1 MADLLFGAT
10 LLTAFLGGLV
20 ALLAPCCVSVML
32 PAYLATG
39 LARRC
44 GVLAATL
51 VFGGGV
57 ATIIVPVGLGAT
69 AISAT
74 ILGHHLL
81 VYSVGGVAMIV
92 AGLATMLGLTPR
104 LPMPARPAGT
114 LGQGIV
120 GVYALGAFSG
130 TASACCAPVLAGIAV
145 LSGVTASFVTALAV
159 SLTYVLGMVAPLLVF
174 ALAWDR
180 HKDRA
185 GQLLR
190 GHNVRVG
197 LGARGRTVSVGSVLA
212 GLVLV
217 AMGALTVVLAITGPS
232 MPTSGWRV
240 TLAANLQHTAA
251 VTTRALS
258 WLPGWLVAAALLIGF
273 TALVRQAGRTAT
285 PTASPADSA
294 GSPNHP
300 DGPVTLEHTSDE
312 R

>member
-1 MADLLFGAT
+1 MGDLLFGAT

-39 LARRC
+39 LGRRR

-51 VFGGGV
+51 VFAGGV
-57 ATIIVPVGLGAT
+57 ATVIVPIGLGAT

-92 AGLATMLGLTPR
+92 GGIATTLGWTAR
-104 LPMPARPAGT
+104 LPMPSWHGGH
-114 LGQGIV
+114 LGEGIV

-130 TASACCAPVLAGIAV
+130 IASACCAPVLAGIVV
-145 LSGVTASFVTALAV
+145 LSGVTASFVAALAV
-159 SLTYVLGMVAPLLVF
+159 SLTYMLGMVAPLLML

-180 HKDRA
+180 HKDRVT
-185 GQLLR
+185 QLLR
-190 GHNVRVG
+190 GRNIRIRI
-197 LGARGRTVSVGSVLA
+197 GARSRTVSVGSVLA
-212 GLVLV
+212 GLVLI
-217 AMGALTVVLAITGPS
+217 AMGALTVVLAIAGPS

-240 TLAANLQHTAA
+240 TLAADLQHAAA

-258 WLPGWLVAAALLIGF
+258 WLPGWAVAAPLIVGLA
-273 TALVRQAGRTAT
+273 ALVRHARRTST
-285 PTASPADSA
+285 PRSGAA

-300 DGPVTLEHTSDE
+300 SVPVTMEHTSDE

>member
-1 MADLLFGAT
+1 MGDLLFGAT
-10 LLTAFLGGLV
+10 LLTAFFGGLV

-39 LARRC
+39 LGRRR

-51 VFGGGV
+51 VFAGGV
-57 ATIIVPVGLGAT
+57 ATVIVPIGLGAT

-81 VYSVGGVAMIV
+81 VYSVGGAMIV
-92 AGLATMLGLTPR
+92 GGIATTLGWTPR
-104 LPMPARPAGT
+104 LPMPARQAGP
-114 LGQGIV
+114 LGEGIG

-130 TASACCAPVLAGIAV
+130 IASACCAPVLAGIAV
-145 LSGVTASFVTALAV
+145 LSSFTASFVAALAV
-159 SLTYVLGMVAPLLVF
+159 SLTYVLGMVAPLLVL

-185 GQLLR
+185 AQLLR

-197 LGARGRTVSVGSVLA
+197 IGARSRTVSVGSVPA

-240 TLAANLQHTAA
+240 ILAADLQHTAA

-258 WLPGWLVAAALLIGF
+258 WLPGWAVAAALVIGF
-273 TALVRQAGRTAT
+273 TALVRHARRTAT
-285 PTASPADSA
+285 SGSSPADSA
-294 GSPNHP
+294 APNHP
-300 DGPVTLEHTSDE
+300 DVPVTLEHTSDE